1 LGCRVSG
8 VTKIICLLLRVDK
21 QSSHLSVGK
30 GKLDKTA
37 QFSPSTPLSCCRT
50 DEAMLSLAAISELEE
65 TGFEIEE
72 VLQLVWLK
80 VNMEKK
86 NNIEVLKMLQK

>member
-1 LGCRVSG
+1 VLGSWLG
-8 VTKIICLLLRVDK
+8 
-21 QSSHLSVGK
+21 
-30 GKLDKTA
+30 
-37 QFSPSTPLSCCRT
+37 P
-50 DEAMLSLAAISELEE
+50 SLAAISELEE

-86 NNIEVLKMLQK
+86 NNIQVLKMLQK